1 LIVYYIIVMIES
13 IVYDVDDV
21 VLKKKIRYE
30 RRGVFINEKI
40 QSIMDSPDVFYLLC
54 SDVGDT

>member
-1 LIVYYIIVMIES
+1 MIES